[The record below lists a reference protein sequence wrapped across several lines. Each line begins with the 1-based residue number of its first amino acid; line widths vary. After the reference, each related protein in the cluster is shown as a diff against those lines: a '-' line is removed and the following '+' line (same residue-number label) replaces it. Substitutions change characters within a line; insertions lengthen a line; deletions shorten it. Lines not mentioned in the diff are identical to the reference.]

1 MKRIKKVYLIILLI
15 LGCFIFTACKEKA
28 TYELVVPENLN
39 YKEGA
44 FSLTDYKIHIKAKG
58 IDTYVDVTKDMI
70 QDANVE
76 EFASVG
82 AYSFT
87 VSFKSLKEVVDIN
100 VTRDRQYVDIAYYM
114 SANGLYGDE
123 LKQELR
129 NIISKVTKIEKYD
142 DLRTDLQ
149 ITDKGSDGT
158 IICFYCHQ
166 ETNATW
172 DGGLTWN
179 REHVWPQSLGWFST
193 TMAGA
198 DIHHLRPC
206 HQSENSSRGNTPYG
220 ESKSFYNPKDD
231 VKGDIARILFYLY
244 VRYAESDRYSLDTVC
259 ESFDM
264 LLRWNKLDPV
274 DSLEIQ
280 RNEEGYKIQGN
291 RNPFIDNP
299 DYADFIWANL

>member
-1 MKRIKKVYLIILLI
+1 MKRFNKIYLIILL
-15 LGCFIFTACKEKA
+15 LLFCFSITACKEKA
-28 TYELVVPENLN
+28 TYELVKPDSLSF
-39 YKEGA
+39 KEGT
-44 FSLTDYKIHIKAKG
+44 FKLSDFKIHIKAKG
-58 IDTYVDVTKDMI
+58 IDTYVDVTEDMLEGV
-70 QDANVE
+70 NLE
-76 EFASVG
+76 EFNTSG
-82 AYSFT
+82 AYSF
-87 VSFKSLKEVVDIN
+87 SINFKSLKETVDIN
-100 VTRDRQYVDIAYYM
+100 ITRERQYVDIAYYM
-114 SANGLYGDE
+114 SANGLYGEE

-129 NIISKVTKIEKYD
+129 NIISKVTKVETYD

-149 ITDKGSDGT
+149 ITDKGSEGT

-166 ETNATW
+166 EMEKKW
-172 DGGLTWN
+172 DGGVTWN

-220 ESKSFYNPKDD
+220 ESAKFYKPNDN

-244 VRYAESDRYSLDTVC
+244 VRYPESDRYQLNTVC
-259 ESFDM
+259 ESSNM

-299 DYADFIWANL
+299 DYADFIWANA

>member
-1 MKRIKKVYLIILLI
+1 MKRIKKVYLIIFLVLS
-15 LGCFIFTACKEKA
+15 LFVFASCKEKVN
-28 TYELVVPENLN
+28 YELIKPDILT
-39 YKEGA
+39 YKEGT
-44 FSLTDYKIHIKAKG
+44 FQLSDFKIHIKGRG
-58 IDTYVDVTKDMI
+58 IDTYIDVTKDMLEGA
-70 QDANVE
+70 DTEAFKN
-76 EFASVG
+76 VG

-87 VSFKSLKEVVDIN
+87 ISFKSIKEQVDIN
-100 VTRDRQYVDIAYYM
+100 VTRERQYVDIAYYM
-114 SANGLYGDE
+114 SANGLYGEE

-129 NIISKVTKIEKYD
+129 NIISKVTKVETYD

-149 ITDKGSDGT
+149 ITDKGHDGT
-158 IICFYCHQ
+158 IICFYCHK
-166 ETNATW
+166 EMVNKW
-172 DGGLTWN
+172 DGGVTWN

-220 ESKSFYNPKDD
+220 ESGKFYKPNDD

-244 VRYAESDRYSLDTVC
+244 VRYPESDRYANDTVC

-274 DSLEIQ
+274 DELEIQ
-280 RNEEGYKIQGN
+280 RNEAGYKIQGN

-299 DYADFIWANL
+299 DYADFIWANA